1 METSRMNEARKTCPV
16 MFGEVLF
23 DRFPDGHVVPG
34 GAPFNVA
41 WHLQAFA
48 QTPVFISRVGD
59 DLLGH
64 RIRQAMENLGMS
76 TAGLQLDSRHP
87 TGTVDVT
94 FHEGEPSYDIVR
106 DRAWDFIN
114 DRLLPPLDTMALLYH
129 GSLALRSPVS
139 RQTFDVIQQHKDTPV
154 FIDVNLREPWW
165 IRDDVLSLLRRA
177 RWAKMNEDELAL
189 LLPDLDEPEQR
200 ARVLLQDY
208 ALEWLLVTLGDRGAQ
223 AYTAEGETLSV
234 APDRST
240 DVVDTVGAGDAFAS
254 VLILGLLHDWSMQLM
269 LQRAQDFASS
279 IVGVRGAT
287 VSDMTFY
294 QQFCKDWNL
303 V

>member
-1 METSRMNEARKTCPV
+1 

-23 DRFPDGHVVPG
+23 DRFPDGHTVLG

-48 QTPVFISRVGD
+48 KAPVLVSRVGD
-59 DLLGH
+59 DPLGH
-64 RIRQAMENLGMS
+64 QIRRAMENRAMS
-76 TAGLQLDSRHP
+76 TTGLQLDSRHP

-94 FHEGEPSYDIVR
+94 FNENEPSYDIVK
-106 DRAWDFIN
+106 DCAWDFIN

-139 RQTFDVIQQHKDTPV
+139 RRTFEVMQQHDDVPV
-154 FIDVNLREPWW
+154 FVDINLREPWW
-165 IRDDVLSLLRRA
+165 TRAEVLSLLRRA

-189 LLPDLDEPEQR
+189 LLPDLSDPEQR
-200 ARVLLQDY
+200 AKTLLRDY
-208 ALEWLLVTLGDRGAQ
+208 ALEWLLVTLGDKGAQ
-223 AYTAEGETLSV
+223 AFMAGDETLSV
-234 APDRST
+234 APHRST
-240 DVVDTVGAGDAFAS
+240 GVIDTVGAGDAFAS
-254 VLILGLLHDWSMQLM
+254 VLILGLLNDWSMQLT

-279 IVGVRGAT
+279 IVGVSGAT
-287 VSDMTFY
+287 VSDTAFY
-294 QQFCKDWNL
+294 QQFCTDWDL

>member
-1 METSRMNEARKTCPV
+1 MNRLQGAYPV

-23 DRFPDGHVVPG
+23 DHFPDGHAVLG

-48 QTPVFISRVGD
+48 KAPVLVSRVGND
-59 DLLGH
+59 PLGH
-64 RIRQAMENLGMS
+64 QIRQSMESQAMS

-94 FHEGEPSYDIVR
+94 FNDSEPSYDIVEN
-106 DRAWDFIN
+106 RAWDFIN
-114 DRLLPPLDTMALLYH
+114 DRQLPPLDDIALLYH
-129 GSLALRSPVS
+129 GSLALRNPVS
-139 RQTFDVIQQHKDTPV
+139 RRAFDVIRQHGDVPV
-154 FIDVNLREPWW
+154 FIDINLRTPWW
-165 IRDDVLSLLRRA
+165 TRDDALSLLQRA
-177 RWAKMNEDELAL
+177 RWAKMNEGELAL
-189 LLPDLDEPEQR
+189 LLPELDEPEKR
-200 ARVLLQDY
+200 AKTLLNDY
-208 ALEWLLVTLGDRGAQ
+208 ALEWILVTLGDKGAQ
-223 AYTAEGETLSV
+223 AYTAAGEILSV

-240 DVVDTVGAGDAFAS
+240 AIVDTVGAGDAFAS
-254 VLILGLLHDWSMQLM
+254 VLILGLLKDWPMQLT

-287 VSDMTFY
+287 VSDTVFY
-294 QQFCKDWNL
+294 RSFFKDWDL

>member
-1 METSRMNEARKTCPV
+1 MGMTGVNKTQSKYPV

-23 DRFPDGHVVPG
+23 DHFPDGHVVLG

-48 QTPVFISRVGD
+48 QAPMVVSRVGND
-59 DLLGH
+59 PLGH
-64 RIRQAMENLGMS
+64 QIRQAMETWAMS
-76 TAGLQLDSRHP
+76 TAGLQLDSQHP

-94 FHEGEPSYDIVR
+94 FSAGEPSYDIVK

-114 DRLLPPLDTMALLYH
+114 DQLLPPLDDMALLYH

-139 RQTFDVIQQHKDTPV
+139 RHAVEVMQQHDEVPV
-154 FIDVNLREPWW
+154 FIDINLREPWW
-165 IRDDVLSLLRRA
+165 TRDDVLSLLRRA

-189 LLPDLDEPEQR
+189 LFPELDKQEQR
-200 ARVLLQDY
+200 ANTLLRDY
-208 ALEWLLVTLGDRGAQ
+208 ALEWVLVTLGDKGAR
-223 AYTAEGETLSV
+223 AFTAAGETLSV

-240 DVVDTVGAGDAFAS
+240 EVVDTVGAGDAFAS
-254 VLILGLLHDWSMQLM
+254 VLILGLLNDWPMQLT
-269 LQRAQDFASS
+269 LQRAQGFASS

-287 VSDMTFY
+287 VSDKAFY
-294 QQFCKDWNL
+294 QQFCKDWDL